1 MPKGK
6 KIVIPNEIIMDVMSQ
21 VGSISL
27 AAEALNVSEGQL
39 RKRIGNDNQLRA
51 LYITQ
56 SPTPPKLPD
65 EVDAMVREPKDH
77 KTDEKL
83 ASAIQ
88 QMNTKLLNDGLREAG
103 ISKETCDKLEMFSKM
118 DENGW
123 RMLIGGLDLM
133 HRMMLYQAAALFQE
147 AERCRSDELE
157 DDEIS
162 WEQRISAQKH
172 YNDLCK
178 TLLNTY
184 DRVLSGTLASVKM
197 ASGTAKKKKS
207 KPGYSPLTEKPTV
220 SPS

>member
-77 KTDEKL
+77 KAPERRTQGGGHKQGD
-83 ASAIQ
+83 
-88 QMNTKLLNDGLREAG
+88 LR
-103 ISKETCDKLEMFSKM
+103 
-118 DENGW
+118 
-123 RMLIGGLDLM
+123 
-133 HRMMLYQAAALFQE
+133 QA
-147 AERCRSDELE
+147 
-157 DDEIS
+157 
-162 WEQRISAQKH
+162 
-172 YNDLCK
+172 
-178 TLLNTY
+178 
-184 DRVLSGTLASVKM
+184 
-197 ASGTAKKKKS
+197 
-207 KPGYSPLTEKPTV
+207 
-220 SPS
+220 